1 MGKFKSFMKVFK
13 KNMLLYIVVWLIF
26 AILLVPP
33 ITFTITTSYLN
44 GQSWLE
50 GIVYNLLNNI
60 FKLPITDV
68 LKAPY
73 LKDYITGLEVF
84 TVIFFIIITKAIL
97 KNLPKGEY
105 DKIEHGSSDWCE
117 KGEQYK
123 VLSKDHG
130 LLLAKDNYL
139 PTDKKGNVNVL
150 IVGRFRFW

>member
-1 MGKFKSFMKVFK
+1 MSKFKSFMKKLK
-13 KNMLLYIVVWLIF
+13 KNMLVYIVVWLIF

-33 ITFTITTSYLN
+33 ITYTITSSILI

-60 FKLPITDV
+60 FKLPITEV
-68 LKAPY
+68 LKQPY
-73 LKDYITGLEVF
+73 LKDYITGLEAF
-84 TVIFFIIITKAIL
+84 TVIYIIIMCKAIL
-97 KNLPKGEY
+97 KTLPKGEY

-130 LLLAKDNYL
+130 LLLAKDNFL
-139 PTDKKGNVNVL
+139 PTDKKGNINVL
-150 IVGRFRFW
+150 IVGRFWFW

>member
-33 ITFTITTSYLN
+33 ITYTITTSYLN

-60 FKLPITDV
+60 LKLPITDV

-84 TVIFFIIITKAIL
+84 TIIFFIIITKAIL
-97 KNLPKGEY
+97 KTLPKGEY